1 MIFFCCYK
9 GGLDV
14 NKPNRKNE
22 YPIELIIRH
31 NKINVLRSILKR
43 SDLKLNQLKNG
54 YCPLI
59 DACEKD
65 LTDMSMLLIDAG
77 ADLNIVDDDENDDGE
92 NWTPIMHAVSNNN
105 EVLVSRLVE
114 KGADLSLSDSAG
126 NTVVHMAVLNDNEF
140 ILSLLL
146 ARNAPKNALNDENCS
161 PIDLA
166 KLNESEECIR
176 LLS

>member
-1 MIFFCCYK
+1 MFIFCYK

-31 NKINVLRSILKR
+31 NKIDVLRSILKR
-43 SDLKLNQLKNG
+43 SDLKVNQLKNG

-77 ADLNIVDDDENDDGE
+77 ADLNIVDEDGE

-126 NTVVHMAVLNDNEF
+126 NTVVHMAVLNDNDF

-146 ARNAPKNALNDENCS
+146 ARNASKNALNDENLS

-176 LLS
+176 ILS